1 MTDALKRLSEEGVAI
16 WLDDLSRKRITS
28 GNLAELIDQQH
39 VVGVTTNPSIF
50 QKAISGGDGYE
61 QQLADLAARRVTVEE
76 AIRMITTADV
86 RDAADILRPVF
97 DATGGQ
103 DGRVSIEVDPRLAHE
118 TRATVAEAKQLAW
131 LVDRPN
137 TLIKIPATRAGLPA
151 ITEVIGNGISVN
163 VTLIFSLERYRE
175 VMDAYLAGLEKAKE
189 KGLDLSLIH
198 SVASFFVSRVDTEID
213 QRLDA
218 LGTDEAKA
226 ARGKAAVANARLAYE
241 AYEEVFS
248 TERWSKLES
257 AGANKQRPLW
267 ASTGVKDPA
276 YKDTLYVDDLVAPN
290 TVNTMPEATLQATEQ
305 RGEITGNTVAGT
317 YEQARADIAAVERL
331 GISYDEV
338 VQLLEDEGVEK
349 FEASWN
355 DLLKSTEAE
364 LERLAPSEG

>member
-1 MTDALKRLSEEGVAI
+1 MTDALNRLSEEGVAI

-50 QKAISGGDGYE
+50 QKAISQGDGYD
-61 QQLADLAARRVTVEE
+61 QQLSDLAARKVTVEE
-76 AIRMITTADV
+76 AVRMITTADV

-97 DATGGQ
+97 DATDGQ
-103 DGRVSIEVDPRLAHE
+103 DGRVSIEVDPRLAHH
-118 TRATVAEAKQLAW
+118 TKPTVAEAKQLAW

-137 TLIKIPATRAGLPA
+137 TLIKIPATMGGLPA
-151 ITEVIGNGISVN
+151 ITEVIGLGISVN
-163 VTLIFSLERYRE
+163 VTLIFSLERYRQ
-175 VMDAYLAGLEKAKE
+175 VMDAYLSGLEQAKE
-189 KGLDLSLIH
+189 KGLDLSKIH

-213 QRLDA
+213 KRLDA

-226 ARGKAAVANARLAYE
+226 ARGKAGVANARLAYQ

-248 TERWSKLES
+248 SDRWLALEK

-276 YKDTLYVDDLVAPN
+276 YKATLYVDELVAPN
-290 TVNTMPEATLQATEQ
+290 TVNTMPEATLQATEEGGQ
-305 RGEITGNTVAGT
+305 IRGNAVAGT
-317 YEQARADIAAVERL
+317 YEQARAELDAVEKL

-364 LERLAPSEG
+364 LSRLAPSEG

>member
-39 VVGVTTNPSIF
+39 VVGVTTNPTIF
-50 QKAISGGDGYE
+50 QKAISEGDGYD
-61 QQLADLAARRVTVEE
+61 QQLADLAARKVTVEE

-97 DATGGQ
+97 DATGGK
-103 DGRVSIEVDPRLAHE
+103 DGRVSIEVDPRLAHN

-151 ITEVIGNGISVN
+151 ITEVIGLGISVN

-175 VMDAYLAGLEKAKE
+175 VMDAYLAGLEKAKA
-189 KGLDLSLIH
+189 KGLDLSKIH

-213 QRLDA
+213 KRIDA

-226 ARGKAAVANARLAYE
+226 LRGKAAVANARLAYQ

-248 TERWSKLES
+248 SERWTALER
-257 AGANKQRPLW
+257 AGANAQRPLW
-267 ASTGVKDPA
+267 ASTGVKDKA
-276 YKDTLYVDDLVAPN
+276 YRPTMYVDELVAPN
-290 TVNTMPEATLQATEQ
+290 TVNTMPEATLFATEE
-305 RGEITGNTVAGT
+305 RGHITGNTIAGT
-317 YEQARADIAAVERL
+317 YEQARAALDAIERL

-338 VQLLEDEGVEK
+338 VQVLEDEGVDK